1 MWRTLVGQ
9 TAVVIWSQLTALAR
23 LTLFYTTHKH
33 YYGLNKVSDLQ
44 ISLDKMFSTKH
55 SLKLYT
61 KLLFSIEVIAE
72 TFLKFN
78 LTNYTRIDYS

>member
-33 YYGLNKVSDLQ
+33 YYYGLNKVSELQ
-44 ISLDKMFSTKH
+44 ISLNKMFSTKQ
-55 SLKLYT
+55 SLKPYT
-61 KLLFSIEVIAE
+61 KLLFNIEVLAE
-72 TFLKFN
+72 TL
-78 LTNYTRIDYS
+78 